1 MTVRDLFVVK
11 DLSFEI
17 IKNCHNN
24 CFICASSSSVSC
36 SDVVDIELFKKTI
49 DYLSEKYRI
58 EQISLFGG
66 EPFLHPNLVEMV
78 EYCKSKNIRT
88 IIFTSGITHGHFLSS
103 EERKIAE
110 AELENSLKEIEE
122 NEPKNQKLQE
132 SIKKYYAN
140 LLKPHMLIPIQSNI
154 LHLLK
159 EKGLDQ
165 IIFDWRVLDKE
176 TCNEIVDIKD
186 IISNL
191 LQSIIRTSQTKLQ
204 FDVNFTPNASNY
216 REFPNLIE
224 CLSIVGVKKIS
235 VLNFDAQCSDDNCSN
250 TKMTALQ
257 MEEFS
262 NIYKKCKKKYKGILK
277 IEMPAL
283 EDCQPKST
291 TEFDQLLIK
300 YDDVMLDCSTSKER
314 QLVLK

>member
-1 MTVRDLFVVK
+1 MEDLFVVK
-11 DLSFEI
+11 DLGFEI
-17 IKNCHNN
+17 IKNCHDN
-24 CFICASSSSVSC
+24 CFICAPNSSVSC
-36 SDVVDIELFKKTI
+36 SDVVDIALFKKTI
-49 DYLSEKYRI
+49 DYLSEKYHI

-66 EPFLHPNLVEMV
+66 EPFLHPDLVEMV
-78 EYCKSKNIRT
+78 EYCKSKSIRT
-88 IIFTSGITHGHFLSS
+88 VIFTSGITHGHFLSR
-103 EERKIAE
+103 EEREIAE

-122 NEPKNQKLQE
+122 NEPENQKLQE

-140 LLKPHMLIPIQSNI
+140 LLKPHMIIPIQSSV

-176 TCNEIVDIKD
+176 TSNEIMDIKD

-191 LQSIIRTSQTKLQ
+191 LQSIIRTSQMKLN

-216 REFPNLIE
+216 REFPNLLE
-224 CLSIVGVKKIS
+224 CLNIVGVKKIC
-235 VLNFDAQCSDDNCSN
+235 VLNFDNQSSEGNPSN
-250 TKMTALQ
+250 TKMTSLQ

-262 NIYKKCKKKYKGILK
+262 NIYKKCKKKYKGSLK
-277 IEMPAL
+277 IEMTAL
-283 EDCQPKST
+283 EDCQSKSNP
-291 TEFDQLLIK
+291 EFAQLLIK
-300 YDDVMLDCSTSKER
+300 YDDVVLGHSSSKER